1 MRILFFSVF
10 VMLLQTLHT
19 SAQSK
24 SSMVI
29 GNWSIS
35 KWEDLNTDPNKHTML
50 DKNSKDKIVT
60 FKKDNKCETTQL
72 IDGKKQIM
80 GSGYY
85 NISEDGK
92 TFFQDKQQY
101 EIVSLEQDE
110 FAIRVQPELI
120 IHFKRVADNK

>member
-1 MRILFFSVF
+1 MRPLIFSVF
-10 VMLLQTLHT
+10 VLLLQTLHT

-35 KWEDLNTDPNKHTML
+35 KWEDLNTDPNKHTLL
-50 DKNSKDKIVT
+50 DKNAKDKIVT
-60 FKKDNKCETTQL
+60 FKKDNKCETTKTVN
-72 IDGKKQIM
+72 GKKQII
-80 GSGYY
+80 GSGSY

-92 TFFQDKQQY
+92 TFYQDKQSY
-101 EIVSLEQDE
+101 EIVSLEQNE
-110 FAIRVQPELI
+110 FAIRVQPDLI